1 VIGFEDVE
9 AKLTGWTYAAHTSF
23 SHTPNKPKLRV
34 IIPFAKP
41 AEPAMCLP
49 IFQHFDSLFGGH
61 CDPARKN
68 PSGLY
73 YLPACPYD
81 ASDLYRLISRVGA
94 LFDPSILRNNGAG
107 AEPATVREAT
117 AKVPAND
124 GPIGEGGRNKHL
136 ASLAG
141 TMRRRGMSETAI
153 LAALVQEN
161 QEKCSPPLPDK
172 ELKTIARSVGRYAPA
187 VPDYPTPLPPSEWQK
202 PLTEW
207 PDPIIPGMA
216 TLPDIGTDL
225 LPGWIGE
232 MAKAVALHTK
242 TPPAI
247 AVMMALSVLATVLQ
261 RRFEVAP
268 WGNSYTE
275 TLALWTLS
283 ALLSGANKTA
293 VVNALK
299 RALDTWE
306 KLKRDRMRRD
316 VARVSSEREVAT
328 KRIEA
333 LKIQAGKAKNAE
345 DREKLRAEIQQ
356 ELEDMPAELI
366 PPQLIT
372 TSITAETLEQLLV
385 DHHERMA
392 ILSDEGGIFQ
402 TMSGQYSGGVANIDV
417 YLKSH
422 SGSSMRI
429 SRAKRKAFLDRPAL
443 TFGLSIQPEVL
454 VDSAKTKRFR
464 DSGLLARFLYV
475 LPKSNV
481 GKRNVREIVDIPET
495 IRAAW
500 EANIHSL
507 LDSMDLPIGAP
518 KVIPLGDEARECW
531 LDFCEKVEAN
541 QGEGSKYEHMTDWTS
556 KLPGAVVRMAGLMH
570 IAMHGAHTTSIG
582 LDSMERAVM
591 LGRLLTKHA
600 DAAFS
605 LMGATKTEGDAMHVY
620 RWIKARGVAE
630 FTKRDIHKALQGRF
644 RTVEPLSA
652 ALKQLA
658 HQYVISQEL
667 TTETGG
673 RPSAYHLVNPKAL

>member
-1 VIGFEDVE
+1 MGQQLNSQNHTASCCNGETVLNHTFNFSSIKNAMDTHPVKVQKSWGEFLTGWLAEPEENASLALDEYLAADHSTRAKVKNGRAWVPAIFVKDGSRKDADVLAMTAAVLDFDDGVIGFEDVE

-41 AEPAMCLP
+41 AEPTLCLP

-81 ASDLYRLISRVGA
+81 ASDLYRLISRIGA
-94 LFDPSILRNNGAG
+94 LFDPLALRNNGAG
-107 AEPATVREAT
+107 AESATAREAT

-187 VPDYPTPLPPSEWQK
+187 VPDYPMPLPPSEWQK

-283 ALLSGANKTA
+283 ALPSGANKTA

-333 LKIQAGKAKNAE
+333 LKIQAAKAKNAE

-356 ELEDMPAELI
+356 ELA
-366 PPQLIT
+366 
-372 TSITAETLEQLLV
+372 
-385 DHHERMA
+385 
-392 ILSDEGGIFQ
+392 
-402 TMSGQYSGGVANIDV
+402 
-417 YLKSH
+417 
-422 SGSSMRI
+422 
-429 SRAKRKAFLDRPAL
+429 
-443 TFGLSIQPEVL
+443 
-454 VDSAKTKRFR
+454 SAMC
-464 DSGLLARFLYV
+464 AR
-475 LPKSNV
+475 
-481 GKRNVREIVDIPET
+481 
-495 IRAAW
+495 
-500 EANIHSL
+500 
-507 LDSMDLPIGAP
+507 
-518 KVIPLGDEARECW
+518 
-531 LDFCEKVEAN
+531 
-541 QGEGSKYEHMTDWTS
+541 
-556 KLPGAVVRMAGLMH
+556 
-570 IAMHGAHTTSIG
+570 
-582 LDSMERAVM
+582 
-591 LGRLLTKHA
+591 
-600 DAAFS
+600 
-605 LMGATKTEGDAMHVY
+605 
-620 RWIKARGVAE
+620 
-630 FTKRDIHKALQGRF
+630 
-644 RTVEPLSA
+644 
-652 ALKQLA
+652 
-658 HQYVISQEL
+658 
-667 TTETGG
+667 
-673 RPSAYHLVNPKAL
+673 